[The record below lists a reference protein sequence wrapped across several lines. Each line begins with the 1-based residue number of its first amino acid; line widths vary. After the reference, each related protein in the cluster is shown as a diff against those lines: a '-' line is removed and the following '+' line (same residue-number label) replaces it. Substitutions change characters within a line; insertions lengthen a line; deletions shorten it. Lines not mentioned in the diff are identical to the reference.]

1 MLRHD
6 RPSGRFVLRI
16 DPGLHAA
23 LRGAARR
30 AGVSLNDYCVRKLA
44 LPAIG
49 AADPAAAVVTRAAS
63 LLGEDLAGLVV
74 FGSWARDLLAEGSDV
89 DVLVIVEPGIPIR
102 RGLYRAWDADPLTWD
117 SRPVEPHFVRLPG
130 AGARVSALWAEVAI
144 DGIVLLDPRLLVS
157 RRLAD
162 IRRRI
167 VAGEIVRRRAHGQP
181 YWVEAA

>member
-1 MLRHD
+1 MSKD

-16 DPGLHAA
+16 DPVLHAA
-23 LRGAARR
+23 LREAARR
-30 AGVSLNDYCVRKLA
+30 AGVSLNDYCARKLA

-49 AADPAAAVVTRAAS
+49 VAVPAAAVVTRAAS
-63 LLGEDLAGLVV
+63 LLGDDLAGLVV
-74 FGSWARDLLAEGSDV
+74 FGSWARDELAEGSDV
-89 DVLVIVEPGIPIR
+89 DVLVIVESRVPIR

-117 SRPVEPHFVRLPG
+117 SRPVEPHFVRLPE

-144 DGIVLLDPRLLVS
+144 DGLVLIDRDLSVS
-157 RRLAD
+157 RRLAE

-167 VAGEIVRRRAHGQP
+167 AAGEIVRRRAYGQP